1 MERDTIRYVLVFFA
15 LIMWALSFPAI
26 KFVLE
31 AVDPLTLA
39 AIRFIIPLPLIYSYF
54 RYEQFA
60 GGKRSEN
67 SSCNQWNKYG
77 LVAVIR
83 NRLKREGHGSESTR
97 EWGNAGLIWAFAI
110 FNVVIPNV
118 FQNYG
123 MQSTPSGVSSI
134 IQGSGPIFTILLA
147 SVFLRERLTYFQI
160 FGIIVALVGSI
171 LLVSGGE
178 LQFDGSVIGKLLIL
192 GSALS
197 YAISGVFGKIS
208 LKEIGA
214 GELTLK
220 SFLIGGIILT
230 IGALMIE
237 SPLDLLKVEGQYWA
251 GILYIAI
258 FPTCLAFI
266 FWFRA
271 LKYLPLSKLSI
282 SIFIIPLLAV
292 IFSWIFLKESVSYF
306 TVGTGSMVII
316 GVAVAQLADVNYQKK
331 QRK

>member
-1 MERDTIRYVLVFFA
+1 MKDGHRSD
-15 LIMWALSFPAI
+15 S
-26 KFVLE
+26 KN
-31 AVDPLTLA
+31 
-39 AIRFIIPLPLIYSYF
+39 
-54 RYEQFA
+54 EQ
-60 GGKRSEN
+60 GG
-67 SSCNQWNKYG
+67 G
-77 LVAVIR
+77 V
-83 NRLKREGHGSESTR
+83 
-97 EWGNAGLIWAFAI
+97 LIWAFAI
-110 FNVVIPNV
+110 FNVVLPNV

-123 MQSTPSGVSSI
+123 MQSTPTGVSSI
-134 IQGSGPIFTILLA
+134 ILGSGPIFTILLA
-147 SVFLRERLTYFQI
+147 SVFLRERLTHFQI
-160 FGIIVALVGSI
+160 FGIIIALVGSI

-178 LQFDGSVIGKLLIL
+178 LTFDGSVVGKLLIL

-197 YAISGVFGKIS
+197 YAISGVFGKLS
-208 LKEIGA
+208 LKSIEA
-214 GELTLK
+214 AELIFK